1 MKKFTSLL
9 IACSLALAGAA
20 YAQQPEE
27 QSTPGAG
34 KKEKTEKAETKT
46 HVEKTAKPTGA
57 ATETGA
63 TTGAEQGTGKVHK
76 GKAEKSANAAE
87 TNVSGQTTGATTET
101 GAGHKGKA
109 KTESSATATETGVNA
124 QTGATTETG
133 TGKVRGKGRAKTET
147 SATTGATGATGT
159 SVNAEASATVAPTGK
174 HAGRGEKATKAGAA
188 NAKASV
194 APSMTPVTAA
204 SASAAPSVA
213 ASASAAPSVAAA
225 TGQQTTGA
233 NANVA
238 ATTGAATKHVEKEK
252 VQQVK
257 QQTAQIKQQ
266 HVNFK
271 AERRPDRVPA
281 VTFTVNYR
289 IQGSDRWSGPQ
300 YEAFRSYRSERHDR
314 NWYHSR
320 YHRVE
325 LIAGGY
331 YYFNSGYWYPA
342 WGYDTGNEYYAYDA
356 PIYVGHRAEPPD
368 RVIADVQ
375 AELQQMGYYDGEVD
389 GLTGPL
395 TRAALAAYQADQGL
409 QVTAVM
415 DEPTLNSLNL
425 SS

>member
-20 YAQQPEE
+20 LAQQPEE
-27 QSTPGAG
+27 SP
-34 KKEKTEKAETKT
+34 KKEKSTTETTEKAETKT
-46 HVEKTAKPTGA
+46 PKTRGANEANPEATAATKTGAMKETGA
-57 ATETGA
+57 ATTEPG
-63 TTGAEQGTGKVHK
+63 GGKAHK
-76 GKAEKSANAAE
+76 AKAEK
-87 TNVSGQTTGATTET
+87 
-101 GAGHKGKA
+101 
-109 KTESSATATETGVNA
+109 SATATETGVNA

-147 SATTGATGATGT
+147 STATGATGT
-159 SVNAEASATVAPTGK
+159 NVNAEASATIAPTGK
-174 HAGRGEKATKAGAA
+174 HAGRGEKATKTGAA

>member
-1 MKKFTSLL
+1 V
-9 IACSLALAGAA
+9 SLALAGAA

-34 KKEKTEKAETKT
+34 KKQGAEKTQQAEPKTPKTRGAESKTGANAAKPEATVEKQTGAMKEPGSATEPGTGKGRKVKASEKAA
-46 HVEKTAKPTGA
+46 TATG
-57 ATETGA
+57 TETG
-63 TTGAEQGTGKVHK
+63 
-76 GKAEKSANAAE
+76 
-87 TNVSGQTTGATTET
+87 VSGQTTGGVSTET
-101 GAGHKGKA
+101 GAGKVRKGHA
-109 KTESSATATETGVNA
+109 KTDTATST
-124 QTGATTETG
+124 
-133 TGKVRGKGRAKTET
+133 
-147 SATTGATGATGT
+147 ATGADV
-159 SVNAEASATVAPTGK
+159 SAQPSASAAPAGK
-174 HAGRGEKATKAGAA
+174 HQHEKGMKAGGA
-188 NAKASV
+188 NANVKTSASA
-194 APSMTPVTAA
+194 APSVAA

-225 TGQQTTGA
+225 ASAAPSVAASASTAPSVGIVGQQTTGA

-238 ATTGAATKHVEKEK
+238 ATTGAATTHVEKEK

-271 AERRPDRVPA
+271 AQQRADRVPP
-281 VTFTVNYR
+281 VTFSMGYR

-331 YYFNSGYWYPA
+331 YYFNNGYWYPA
-342 WGYDTGNEYYAYDA
+342 WGYDPGNEYYAYDA

-375 AELQQMGYYDGEVD
+375 AELQQMGYYQGEVD

-415 DEPTLNSLNL
+415 DEPTLDSLNL

>member
-1 MKKFTSLL
+1 MNKFTSLL
-9 IACSLALAGAA
+9 IVCSLALAGAA
-20 YAQQPEE
+20 MAQQPEE
-27 QSTPGAG
+27 QASP
-34 KKEKTEKAETKT
+34 KNQKEAPVKTEKAEPKTPKAGGENAAKPEAMPKT
-46 HVEKTAKPTGA
+46 HTAETKSGANLASPEATAPTQHGAKIERPAKVPKTDTAVKS
-57 ATETGA
+57 
-63 TTGAEQGTGKVHK
+63 
-76 GKAEKSANAAE
+76 EKSA
-87 TNVSGQTTGATTET
+87 G
-101 GAGHKGKA
+101 
-109 KTESSATATETGVNA
+109 TETGVSA
-124 QTGATTETG
+124 QTSGGATTETG
-133 TGKVRGKGRAKTET
+133 TGKGRKGRTKAET
-147 SATTGATGATGT
+147 TTSTGT
-159 SVNAEASATVAPTGK
+159 DVSGQPTASATPGGK
-174 HAGRGEKATKAGAA
+174 HQAGQHEKGLKAGGA
-188 NAKASV
+188 NAKTPATPATAATASTAPVTAASASV
-194 APSMTPVTAA
+194 APVTAA
-204 SASAAPSVA
+204 SASAVPSVA
-213 ASASAAPSVAAA
+213 TTGV

-238 ATTGAATKHVEKEK
+238 ATTGAATTHVEKEK

-271 AERRPDRVPA
+271 AQQRADRVPP

-300 YEAFRSYRSERHDR
+300 YEAFRAYRSERHDR

-331 YYFNSGYWYPA
+331 YYFNNGYWYPA

-375 AELQQMGYYDGEVD
+375 AELQQMGYYQGEVD

-395 TRAALAAYQADQGL
+395 TREALAAYQADQGL

-415 DEPTLNSLNL
+415 DEPTLDSLGMG
-425 SS
+425 